1 MNITRNEGQDRQYFE
16 NNDPPRPLLTNNF
29 SHEIL
34 NAYMYHP
41 HALINKGMGLVQWP
55 SRRAW
60 WADVDVMAKGTSGTS
75 LGPPAMKAPFASNG
89 LKADMRK

>member
-1 MNITRNEGQDRQYFE
+1 
-16 NNDPPRPLLTNNF
+16 
-29 SHEIL
+29 
-34 NAYMYHP
+34 MYHP

-75 LGPPAMKAPFASNG
+75 LGPPRHEGSVRIEWFKG
-89 LKADMRK
+89 